1 MWLATI
7 SPSGELRWKIV
18 AGTTS
23 MVTNVSSM
31 TNNNWHHL
39 VMTRDESGNPGG
51 GGIVKL
57 YIDGV
62 LTSIDYGTPNGVL
75 STGNLMGDVI
85 FGRNQDSQGGVD
97 SFGKFVGEF
106 GPIRIFAHELTQ
118 SEVEYEYD
126 MFALRYKGLFTAT
139 PADAASL
146 VGGLSFIGSTGIIDV
161 SNSVSGTYVVSA
173 TWTEPTS
180 GKTHTATSTVTI

>member
-1 MWLATI
+1 M
-7 SPSGELRWKIV
+7 EIV

-23 MVTNVSSM
+23 MVTNVNSM

-75 STGNLMGDVI
+75 RTGRPLGDVI
-85 FGRNQDSQGGVD
+85 FGRNQGQV
-97 SFGKFVGEF
+97 K
-106 GPIRIFAHELTQ
+106 
-118 SEVEYEYD
+118 
-126 MFALRYKGLFTAT
+126 
-139 PADAASL
+139 
-146 VGGLSFIGSTGIIDV
+146 
-161 SNSVSGTYVVSA
+161 VV
-173 TWTEPTS
+173 
-180 GKTHTATSTVTI
+180 